1 MKILFLSITIP
12 YPPTDGGRIRVMN
25 LLKQIAKKNDVTL
38 LALETE
44 PTDREGVAYL
54 DRLGVEVELVPHPPC
69 MPPLRLRTGIRA
81 LLKRKPITVARYDLP
96 AFRQKLH
103 SVLAERSFDLVHYE
117 MLHAAQYVVETDI
130 PSVLSQQNVDSHI
143 WGRLCEQ
150 TQHPIRKLLFWWQKR
165 SFSRYERTMSPK
177 FNVVTCVSEIDRDLL
192 QGACPDQPIEVIP
205 NGVDTVLYQPDPD
218 AEEPATL
225 IYTGSMDWYPNEDAV
240 IYFAEKI
247 LPKIQA
253 EHPYVQFYIVGKSPT
268 ECASNSWHNSQGV
281 IVTGRV
287 DEIKPYI
294 GRATVYVVPLRI
306 GGGTRLKI
314 LEAAAMGKAVVSTQV
329 GAEGLH
335 LVDGEAIF
343 IADDPSR
350 FADAVNQLI
359 ADPALRRQIGEG
371 ARQHVEAEY
380 DWQRIGERLHRLYKS
395 VVGEQGE

>member
-1 MKILFLSITIP
+1 MTIP

-54 DRLGVEVELVPHPPC
+54 DRLGVEVELVPHPPR

-81 LLKRKPITVARYDLP
+81 LLKGKPITVARYDLP

-268 ECASNSWHNSQGV
+268 ERVEQLAQQQGV

-343 IADDPSR
+343 IADNPSR
-350 FADAVNQLI
+350 FADAVNRLI
-359 ADPALRRQIGEG
+359 ADPALRRQIGE
-371 ARQHVEAEY
+371 ASRQHVEAEY
-380 DWQRIGERLHRLYKS
+380 DWQRIGERLHRLYES
-395 VVGEQGE
+395 VVGE

>member
-1 MKILFLSITIP
+1 
-12 YPPTDGGRIRVMN
+12 
-25 LLKQIAKKNDVTL
+25 
-38 LALETE
+38 
-44 PTDREGVAYL
+44 
-54 DRLGVEVELVPHPPC
+54 
-69 MPPLRLRTGIRA
+69 MPPLTVRTGIRA

-103 SVLAERSFDLVHYE
+103 SVLAEQTFDLVHYE

-165 SFSRYERTMSPK
+165 SFARYERTMSPK

-240 IYFAEKI
+240 VYFADEI

-253 EHPYVQFYIVGKSPT
+253 EHPDVQFYIVGKSPT
-268 ECASNSWHNSQGV
+268 ERVEQLAQQQGV

-335 LVDGEAIF
+335 LVDEEAIF
-343 IADDPSR
+343 IADDPSH
-350 FADAVNQLI
+350 FADAVNRLI

-380 DWQRIGERLHRLYKS
+380 DWQRIGERLHRLYES
-395 VVGEQGE
+395 VVEKTK

>member
-25 LLKQIAKKNDVTL
+25 LLKQIAKKNEVTL

-44 PTDREGVAYL
+44 PTDREGVAHL
-54 DRLGVEVELVPHPPC
+54 HRLGVEVELVPHPPHL
-69 MPPLRLRTGIRA
+69 PPLTVRTGIRA

-96 AFRQKLH
+96 VFRQKLH

-130 PSVLSQQNVDSHI
+130 PRVLSQQNVDSHI

-165 SFSRYERTMSPK
+165 SFARYERTMSPK

-240 IYFAEKI
+240 VYFADEI

-253 EHPYVQFYIVGKSPT
+253 EHPDVQFYIVGKSPT
-268 ECASNSWHNSQGV
+268 ERVEQLAQQQGV

-343 IADDPSR
+343 IADNPSR
-350 FADAVNQLI
+350 FADAVNRLI
-359 ADPALRRQIGEG
+359 ADPALRRQIGAAG
-371 ARQHVEAEY
+371 RQHVEAEY
-380 DWQRIGERLHRLYKS
+380 DWQRIGERLHRLYES
-395 VVGEQGE
+395 VVEEQGE

>member
-25 LLKQIAKKNDVTL
+25 LLKQIAKKNEVTL

-54 DRLGVEVELVPHPPC
+54 HRLGVEVELVPHPPHL
-69 MPPLRLRTGIRA
+69 PPLTVRTGIRA

-150 TQHPIRKLLFWWQKR
+150 TWSPIRKLLFWWQKR
-165 SFSRYERTMSPK
+165 TFARYERIMSPK

-192 QGACPDQPIEVIP
+192 QQVCPDLNIEVIP
-205 NGVDTVLYQPDPD
+205 NGVDTSLYQPNHA
-218 AEEPATL
+218 AEESATL

-240 IYFAEKI
+240 VYFADEI
-247 LPKIQA
+247 FPKIQS
-253 EHPYVQFYIVGKSPT
+253 EHPDVQFYIVGKSPT
-268 ECASNSWHNSQGV
+268 EWVEQLAGLPGV

-335 LVDGEAIF
+335 LVDEEAIF
-343 IADDPSR
+343 IADDPSH
-350 FADAVNQLI
+350 FADAVNRLI

-380 DWQRIGERLHRLYKS
+380 DWQRIGERLHRLYES
-395 VVGEQGE
+395 VVEKTK

>member
-25 LLKQIAKKNDVTL
+25 LLKQIAKKNEVTL

-44 PTDREGVAYL
+44 PTDREGVAHL
-54 DRLGVEVELVPHPPC
+54 HRLGVEVELVPHPPR

-192 QGACPDQPIEVIP
+192 QGVCPDQPIEVIP
-205 NGVDTVLYQPDPD
+205 NGVDTGLYQPDPD

-253 EHPYVQFYIVGKSPT
+253 EHPDVQFYIVGKSPT
-268 ECASNSWHNSQGV
+268 EWVEQLAQQQGV

-335 LVDGEAIF
+335 LVDGETIF
-343 IADDPSR
+343 IADDPSH
-350 FADAVNQLI
+350 FADAVNRLI
-359 ADPALRRQIGEG
+359 TDPALRRQIGEG

-380 DWQRIGERLHRLYKS
+380 DWQRIGERLHRLYES
-395 VVGEQGE
+395 IVGEQGE

>member
-1 MKILFLSITIP
+1 
-12 YPPTDGGRIRVMN
+12 
-25 LLKQIAKKNDVTL
+25 
-38 LALETE
+38 
-44 PTDREGVAYL
+44 
-54 DRLGVEVELVPHPPC
+54 
-69 MPPLRLRTGIRA
+69 MPPLTVRTGIRA

-103 SVLAERSFDLVHYE
+103 SVLAEQTFDLVHYE

-130 PSVLSQQNVDSHI
+130 PRVLSQQNVDSHI

-165 SFSRYERTMSPK
+165 SFARYERTMSPK

-240 IYFAEKI
+240 VYFADEI

-253 EHPYVQFYIVGKSPT
+253 EHPDVQFYIVGKSPT
-268 ECASNSWHNSQGV
+268 EWVEQLAGLPGV

-335 LVDGEAIF
+335 LVDEEAIF
-343 IADDPSR
+343 IADDPSH
-350 FADAVNQLI
+350 FADAVNRLI

-380 DWQRIGERLHRLYKS
+380 DWQRIGERLHRLYES
-395 VVGEQGE
+395 VVEKTK